1 MINTGNNTVTATIPV
16 GAGPV
21 GVAIT
26 SDGTKVYVAN
36 SSDNTVSVIN
46 TATSAVT
53 SINVGA
59 GSGPFGVAV
68 TPDGSKV

>member
-1 MINTGNNTVTATIPV
+1 MSRKLIGVLA
-16 GAGPV
+16 AFA
-21 GVAIT
+21 GVAMVLGSAPGKAQNAYIT
-26 SDGTKVYVAN
+26 N
-36 SSDNTVSVIN
+36 SLSSNVSVIN